1 MEAMVEAAAPTVDI
15 KVEAGVNDEQI
26 EMKSRPSKA
35 TVKDMKT
42 PDPAT
47 EDDEKKFDA
56 KAPKKYKAW
65 DKDEMMLLRRGVQR
79 HGVGNWEAIRQDPD
93 FKLLQQRTG
102 VQIKDK
108 WRNLVKFRH
117 LTEEEKQA
125 IALRANKLNRRS
137 AGRSNSFTFGP
148 NATSSGQARPGS
160 QDAGAAAGTPQY
172 GQTGRYQGFSAYSR
186 ARDERMKAEAEL
198 SNAQSACEQ
207 ASAILEE
214 SVVMAKQSSW
224 DGDSAHMEGLL
235 ASANEAMRCFM
246 LCKQRAQAAR
256 DLEANVMKSLHLE
269 PGHTAP
275 LDCQS
280 MPSSPVGG
288 RMQLSGQQK
297 MRPNMA
303 LLYGRSQS
311 YDPSSFS
318 RLLDSD
324 DRAGPAVHVENGS
337 YSSFSDD
344 GVGSGFPAAF
354 GAGPTIPMIRTSPA
368 KTRSPRR
375 SAGSTQPGSP
385 LGRMQRQGHG
395 RNSPLARP
403 AGLYGSCEQL
413 PSSPMTQLSNQF
425 DVQLGQDFM
434 HGQEFTN
441 GMGSCSRY
449 EIGPSASHMAD
460 SGGAG
465 DSSAGSATHMAHST
479 DDSNPMYYGIDTQ
492 SAYMGAGRGTADP
505 GTSAFLSAGFSGI
518 SSQSGMNPTMHAGG
532 MNQQAFGKSTVQ
544 TYGCVG
550 RCFSKQVHSCCADA
564 AGGGDMG
571 SGLYRDMLGSVS
583 TTASQHGGMNTI
595 PGKTGAGDHSGW
607 GMDLQMSEFASSY
620 TNNHAMGQSCSDVF
634 FDCMEDVLAND
645 GLMGPIPSI
654 E

>member
-224 DGDSAHMEGLL
+224 DGDSAHMEVG
-235 ASANEAMRCFM
+235 
-246 LCKQRAQAAR
+246 AR
-256 DLEANVMKSLHLE
+256 TL
-269 PGHTAP
+269 
-275 LDCQS
+275 
-280 MPSSPVGG
+280 SP
-288 RMQLSGQQK
+288 
-297 MRPNMA
+297 
-303 LLYGRSQS
+303 
-311 YDPSSFS
+311 DPSY
-318 RLLDSD
+318 
-324 DRAGPAVHVENGS
+324 V
-337 YSSFSDD
+337 
-344 GVGSGFPAAF
+344 AF
-354 GAGPTIPMIRTSPA
+354 IE
-368 KTRSPRR
+368 
-375 SAGSTQPGSP
+375 
-385 LGRMQRQGHG
+385 L
-395 RNSPLARP
+395 
-403 AGLYGSCEQL
+403 
-413 PSSPMTQLSNQF
+413 
-425 DVQLGQDFM
+425 
-434 HGQEFTN
+434 
-441 GMGSCSRY
+441 
-449 EIGPSASHMAD
+449 IG
-460 SGGAG
+460 
-465 DSSAGSATHMAHST
+465 
-479 DDSNPMYYGIDTQ
+479 
-492 SAYMGAGRGTADP
+492 
-505 GTSAFLSAGFSGI
+505 
-518 SSQSGMNPTMHAGG
+518 
-532 MNQQAFGKSTVQ
+532 
-544 TYGCVG
+544 
-550 RCFSKQVHSCCADA
+550 
-564 AGGGDMG
+564 
-571 SGLYRDMLGSVS
+571 
-583 TTASQHGGMNTI
+583 
-595 PGKTGAGDHSGW
+595 
-607 GMDLQMSEFASSY
+607 
-620 TNNHAMGQSCSDVF
+620 
-634 FDCMEDVLAND
+634 
-645 GLMGPIPSI
+645 
-654 E
+654 